1 MLLDASQRS
10 GSGLAAVNV
19 RIACFGTF
27 VVCDPANVLS
37 LVEPIPFHMR
47 LIGLTGNIASGKSA
61 VSDMLAARG
70 ATIIDADVLARQAVT
85 KGSPALQAIVARWGA
100 DVIDEKGDLDRAA
113 LRHVVFD
120 NQEELDALNEIVHP
134 DVLRRRNEEIAAA
147 RSRGDKVVVCVIPL
161 LFERHLADEFDAIVL
176 VDAPRS
182 VRLDRIVRERGI
194 DEAEAMKMIASQM
207 PSDLKRARADYV
219 IENSGTF
226 EDLEEEVGRVWD
238 AIVGDGVSSLDTAGT
253 P

>member
-1 MLLDASQRS
+1 
-10 GSGLAAVNV
+10 
-19 RIACFGTF
+19 
-27 VVCDPANVLS
+27 
-37 LVEPIPFHMR
+37 MR

-70 ATIIDADVLARQAVT
+70 ATIIDADVLAREAVM
-85 KGSPALQAIVARWGA
+85 KGSPALDAIVARWGGGVL
-100 DVIDEKGDLDRAA
+100 DNEGNLDRAA

-120 NQEELDALNEIVHP
+120 NQEDLDALNEIVHP
-134 DVLRRRNEEIAAA
+134 EVLRRRAGEIASA
-147 RSRGDKVVVCVIPL
+147 RARGDKVVVCVIPL
-161 LFERHLADEFDAIVL
+161 LFERHLADEFDSIVL

-182 VRLDRIVRERGI
+182 DRLDRIVRERGI

-219 IENSGTF
+219 IENSGSM
-226 EDLEEEVGRVWD
+226 EDLEEEVNRVWD
-238 AIVGDGVSSLDTAGT
+238 AIVGNGVSSLDTAAA